1 MKFIFQLYHQ
11 VRRPLRVRYLC
22 FIIGFLLFVL
32 LSFIGLKNR
41 SGLIAEKSEIADGSL
56 NKTELKAL
64 PREGSLNGQVT
75 HTPQLEELRLKEYF
89 LTQPSNSN
97 TNDIW
102 QNASFPLENFQAYT
116 SPFGIRSSPD
126 GSTESEFH
134 YGLDMAAPEGSYVRN
149 WWSGK
154 VIEVSDN
161 TNCGT
166 SAVIQSG
173 EWIHKYCHMSGY
185 VEMIGGQQFLVD
197 PEAGIQLQKGQLI
210 PAGFRIGRVGM
221 TGRTT
226 GPHLHWIIKYGS
238 NWVDPG
244 LVLRAMYTAPKY
256 RDKK

>member
-1 MKFIFQLYHQ
+1 MKFIFQQNHCVWRTLKK
-11 VRRPLRVRYLC
+11 RYWH
-22 FIIGFLLFVL
+22 FTV
-32 LSFIGLKNR
+32 
-41 SGLIAEKSEIADGSL
+41 GLILFALLNLIGSRNPPEFADTNSGITEEFLSKINLEIVPNNVSSNRQLRRSPSQQELNSKDYSL
-56 NKTELKAL
+56 AQQFN
-64 PREGSLNGQVT
+64 PDN
-75 HTPQLEELRLKEYF
+75 
-89 LTQPSNSN
+89 
-97 TNDIW
+97 IW

-126 GSTESEFH
+126 SSTESELH

-149 WWSGK
+149 WWSGQ

-185 VEMIGGQQFLVD
+185 VEVIEGQPSLID
-197 PEAGIQLQKGQLI
+197 PEGSIQLQQDQLI

-226 GPHLHWIIKYGS
+226 GPHLHWILKYGS

-244 LVLRAMYTAPKY
+244 LVLQAMYAAQQLS
-256 RDKK
+256 